1 MMAAGEAR
9 VARGKYGPQPVH
21 AIRSAHRTRSRRAA
35 VVAGFLGQRLVAVFS
50 RLRPVTPGER
60 NLVRSAE
67 NQPAFAAW
75 IPDRA
80 PSGFA
85 IEAAEVAPFS
95 RDVLT
100 ITLRDA
106 GGRNFEIAE
115 RRRWLPLEEELATAA
130 VPYDRVP
137 GVASQ
142 LFLVHGKYGGEPID
156 LSFWSTRRGLFFERG
171 DLVIEFREVIRR
183 GPGLATLIRFAEVS
197 QDHKGGARE
206 RGI

>member
-1 MMAAGEAR
+1 MAAGEAR
-9 VARGKYGPQPVH
+9 IARGKYGPQPFH
-21 AIRSAHRTRSRRAA
+21 AIRSADRTRSRRAA
-35 VVAGFLGQRLVAVFS
+35 LVAGLLGQRFVAAFS
-50 RLRPVTPGER
+50 SLRPVTPEER
-60 NLVRSAE
+60 DLVQGAE
-67 NQPAFAAW
+67 NQPAFATW
-75 IPDRA
+75 LPDRV

-100 ITLRDA
+100 ITLRD
-106 GGRNFEIAE
+106 GSGRSFEIAE

-137 GVASQ
+137 GVASR

-171 DLVIEFREVIRR
+171 DLVIELREVIGR
-183 GPGLATLIRFAEVS
+183 GPGLATLIRFADVS
-197 QDHKGGARE
+197 QDHEARAP
-206 RGI
+206 